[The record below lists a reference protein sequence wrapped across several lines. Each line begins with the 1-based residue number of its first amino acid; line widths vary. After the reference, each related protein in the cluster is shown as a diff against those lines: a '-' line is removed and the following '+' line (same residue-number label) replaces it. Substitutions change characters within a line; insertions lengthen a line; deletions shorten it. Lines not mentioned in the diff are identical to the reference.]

1 MSDTTQARVE
11 GTLDPLLGS
20 DGLPWPQTFDGQTW
34 AREFV
39 RHVKA
44 LPEIATDEATM
55 IGWFANA
62 IMVGYDR
69 PSKSPTPRVSF
80 GAKRRKLTRLFASEL
95 KGERSWTKK
104 R

>member
-69 PSKSPTPRVSF
+69 AKQEPNGGLDRHP
-80 GAKRRKLTRLFASEL
+80 GA
-95 KGERSWTKK
+95 GG
-104 R
+104 